1 MRLALITHRF
11 ARGDGQGRV
20 NYEIAKNAL
29 AAGHDVWLVAN
40 HVAPDLASHARARVV
55 RIGVTG
61 WPTALV
67 RNQVFA
73 LRTALWLLRNRKRLD
88 LVHVNGFVTYAQAD
102 INTSHFVHAAW
113 LKSPYHT
120 VRVRR
125 DVYGLY
131 QWLYTSLNVYLER
144 RAYRRSALVVGVSE
158 QVKRELLE
166 AGIDEA
172 QLRVI
177 ANGVDVEEFRPAP
190 VARRELGLPDGV
202 LLLFVGDIKTPRK
215 NLDTLLH
222 ALVDT
227 PDVTL
232 IVVGDLNGS
241 PYPQMADDLQIGE
254 RVRFLGYR
262 TDVSRLMRAVDL
274 FVFPSR
280 YEACSLVLLEAAAS
294 GLPVVAARTTGG
306 VELLTGES
314 SVLLNDCEDAAE
326 LAAALRALASHP
338 AKRAQMGVAARV
350 AAEANSWKSM
360 AARYLQLYGELFARR
375 SGVRT

>member
-177 ANGVDVEEFRPAP
+177 ANGVDVEEFRPTP

-314 SVLLNDCEDAAE
+314 SILLNDCEDAAE